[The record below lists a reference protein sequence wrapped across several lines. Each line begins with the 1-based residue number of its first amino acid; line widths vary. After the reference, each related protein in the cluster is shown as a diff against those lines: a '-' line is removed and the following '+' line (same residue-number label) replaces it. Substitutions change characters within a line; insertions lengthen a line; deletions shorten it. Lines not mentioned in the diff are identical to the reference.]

1 MRASI
6 TTLSVL
12 AMLLSLATFATADLA
27 LDDQNIKLAVE
38 KKLDHKHISNGNGPF
53 VEVDKGVVTLSG
65 RVKSV
70 WGKNEAIKRAL
81 GVNGVKTVQD
91 ELEIAFGESD
101 KKVAEAIAQKIRTYA
116 FYTVYDNIEM
126 SINEGHVKL
135 DGRVTMPFKAD
146 VIEEMAS
153 KVMGVQS
160 VASSIETLPVNIG
173 DDRLRRSLYARIY
186 SDTLFSHTRNW
197 IDPPVHIVVERGHVT
212 LTGGVNSKVEKRKAE
227 VIARTTFG
235 VFSVKNELSVGS

>member
-6 TTLSVL
+6 TTLSVFSI
-12 AMLLSLATFATADLA
+12 LLSLTTFATADLA

-38 KKLDHKHISNGNGPF
+38 EKLDHKHISNGNGPF
-53 VEVDKGVVTLSG
+53 VEVESGVVTLTG

-70 WGKNEAIKRAL
+70 WGKNEAIERAL
-81 GVNGVKTVQD
+81 KVKGVKTVQD

-101 KKVAEAIAQKIRTYA
+101 KKVAEEIAQKIRTYA

-126 SINEGHVKL
+126 SINEGHVIL

-146 VIEEMAS
+146 VIEELAS

-173 DDRLRRSLYARIY
+173 DDRLRQNLYRRIY
-186 SDTLFSHTRNW
+186 GDSLFSSSRNW

-212 LTGGVNSKVEKRKAE
+212 LTGGVNSNVEKRKAE

-235 VFSVKNELSVGS
+235 VFSVKNKLSVGS

>member
-12 AMLLSLATFATADLA
+12 AILLSLATFATADLA

-38 KKLDHKHISNGNGPF
+38 KKLDHKNISNGTGPW
-53 VEVDKGVVTLSG
+53 VEVDNGVVTLTG

-81 GVNGVKTVQD
+81 KVKGVKTVQD

-101 KKVAEAIAQKIRTYA
+101 KKVAEAIAQKIRSYA

-126 SINEGHVKL
+126 SVNEGHVIL

-146 VIEEMAS
+146 GIEERTIVPAGKKS
-153 KVMGVQS
+153 TQVRQ
-160 VASSIETLPVNIG
+160 PVI
-173 DDRLRRSLYARIY
+173 
-186 SDTLFSHTRNW
+186 
-197 IDPPVHIVVERGHVT
+197 
-212 LTGGVNSKVEKRKAE
+212 KAVLE
-227 VIARTTFG
+227 EH
-235 VFSVKNELSVGS
+235 S

>member
-6 TTLSVL
+6 TTLSVF
-12 AMLLSLATFATADLA
+12 AILLSLATFATADLA

-38 KKLDHKHISNGNGPF
+38 KKLDHKDISNGTGPW
-53 VEVDKGVVTLSG
+53 VEVDKGVVTLTG

-81 GVNGVKTVQD
+81 KVKGVKTVQD

-101 KKVAEAIAQKIRTYA
+101 KKVAEEIAQKIRTYA

-126 SINEGHVKL
+126 SINEGHVAL

-146 VIEEMAS
+146 VIVEIAS

-160 VASSIETLPVNIG
+160 VTSGIETLPVNIG
-173 DDRLRRSLYARIY
+173 DDRLRRNIYTRIY
-186 SDTLFSHTRNW
+186 SDALFSSSRNW

-212 LTGGVNSKVEKRKAE
+212 LTGGVNSNVEKRKAE

-235 VFSVKNELSVGS
+235 VFSVKNKLSVGS

>member
-12 AMLLSLATFATADLA
+12 AVLLSLATFATADLA

-38 KKLDHKHISNGNGPF
+38 KKIDHKDISNGTGPW
-53 VEVDKGVVTLSG
+53 VEVDKGVVTLTG

-70 WGKNEAIKRAL
+70 WGKNEAVKRAL
-81 GVNGVKTVQD
+81 KVEGVSTVQD

-126 SINEGHVKL
+126 SINEGHVLL

-146 VIEEMAS
+146 VIGELAS

-160 VASSIETLPVNIG
+160 VTSTIETLPVNIG
-173 DDRLRRSLYARIY
+173 DDRLRQDIYRRIY
-186 SDTLFSHTRNW
+186 GDLTFSSYRNW

-235 VFSVKNELSVGS
+235 VFSVKNKLAVGS